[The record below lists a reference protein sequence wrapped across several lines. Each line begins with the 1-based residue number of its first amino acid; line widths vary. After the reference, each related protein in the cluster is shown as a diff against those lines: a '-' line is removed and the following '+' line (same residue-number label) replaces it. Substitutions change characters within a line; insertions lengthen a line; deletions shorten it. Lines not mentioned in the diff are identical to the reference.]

1 MSSAS
6 VPVTMADLRRWA
18 QEARLPGDPPPLSD
32 DAALLIASGHL
43 SPGGRALVVRRM
55 SVGLP
60 LPRLTGPYVD
70 LRRLHHAILHLEK
83 QLDTGMIPNVVATV
97 LRTRL
102 SGMTRRRDDAR
113 RVVVVGKGVFATSTR
128 AIRRERRENLY
139 LEIDEREK
147 LFTGLLYTP
156 VANLPVGGGVRRAG
170 SAAVDRI
177 AGFVGSLAG
186 RGAAQNVE
194 AWINEALGTDGQP
207 VPAGHGGADFSDG
220 YEALQFVAGHFYDRI
235 QQSPAWRSD
244 FFELQRSAV
253 NLHAE
258 LAEIAADVVALRTL
272 RVDLDRARASGGF
285 DQGFAD
291 HLDQR
296 EAALRPVWTEL
307 LTRVH
312 ALIEIAQTVESAAVE
327 LRILD
332 EYDRATTLDARIDH
346 LVARSG
352 DRELSVD
359 NTRRLSEQVRAG
371 EEQLRIYRDVLQ
383 GNIARIAPYA
393 PPMELPE
400 RYEPDQR

>member
-1 MSSAS
+1 
-6 VPVTMADLRRWA
+6 
-18 QEARLPGDPPPLSD
+18 
-32 DAALLIASGHL
+32 
-43 SPGGRALVVRRM
+43 
-55 SVGLP
+55 
-60 LPRLTGPYVD
+60 
-70 LRRLHHAILHLEK
+70 
-83 QLDTGMIPNVVATV
+83 
-97 LRTRL
+97 
-102 SGMTRRRDDAR
+102 
-113 RVVVVGKGVFATSTR
+113 VVVGKGVFATSTR